1 MVSCLISL
9 SNVQN
14 PEEEVFLEECDEVIE
29 ADLTQ
34 LDQGETHGS
43 NMVALNGIQY
53 KTRCVL
59 VVFKAEKTN
68 HIWEKIKGA
77 FPIPT

>member
-1 MVSCLISL
+1 MVPYL
-9 SNVQN
+9 QN

-34 LDQGETHGS
+34 LHDGSETHAN

-68 HIWEKIKGA
+68 DIWEKIKGA